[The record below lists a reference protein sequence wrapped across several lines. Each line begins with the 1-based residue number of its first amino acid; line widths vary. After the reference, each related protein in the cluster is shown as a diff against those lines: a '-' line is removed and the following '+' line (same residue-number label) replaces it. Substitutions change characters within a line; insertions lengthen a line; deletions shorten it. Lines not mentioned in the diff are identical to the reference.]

1 LSAPLKVSEI
11 DRAPI
16 PALRVETV
24 PPVNRGRIARLSEV
38 VALAILFGFSL
49 EGACRVEDWIQY
61 RTPIFALERSQ
72 EDLLLRDSLGMH
84 GRPEGHFQKWSLNAL
99 GMRGPE
105 VFGAKNSHVLR
116 VVTAGA
122 SETFGL
128 YESPGLEYPRQL
140 EDSLNAHLVSDGI
153 AGCELR
159 AQVLNAA
166 MPGMSLPTIE
176 QDIRL
181 RVAPLKPDVVVLYA
195 TPSAYLDDALPVA
208 AHPDSSNSARRSLPW
223 RHALLPRVA
232 DRIRVQ
238 LKTLLPTVVQD
249 RIRRRQIAGMLAE
262 HPPGWRFEAVPA
274 ERLQRFEADL
284 RQAVGTIRSTG
295 ATPVLMTHANRF
307 AGSETPDAAAMRAW
321 EKFYPRASG
330 ETIVA
335 FDSVARLVTIS
346 VARDSQSVLVDLTP
360 TLAQTRGSA
369 FADFSHFTDLGA
381 ALAARS
387 VSRSILAST
396 TERPGGHCQ
405 FASATPPHARD

>member
-1 LSAPLKVSEI
+1 
-11 DRAPI
+11 
-16 PALRVETV
+16 
-24 PPVNRGRIARLSEV
+24 
-38 VALAILFGFSL
+38 
-49 EGACRVEDWIQY
+49 
-61 RTPIFALERSQ
+61 
-72 EDLLLRDSLGMH
+72 
-84 GRPEGHFQKWSLNAL
+84 
-99 GMRGPE
+99 MRGPE
-105 VFGAKNSHVLR
+105 VSAAKDSHVLR
-116 VVTAGA
+116 LVTAGA

-140 EDSLNAHLVSDGI
+140 EDSLNAHLASDRI
-153 AGCELR
+153 SGCELR
-159 AQVLNAA
+159 AQVLNSA

-181 RVAPLKPDVVVLYA
+181 RVAPLKPDIVVLYA

-208 AHPDSSNSARRSLPW
+208 ARPDSSNSARRSLPW
-223 RHALLPRVA
+223 RYALIPRVA

-249 RIRRRQIAGMLAE
+249 RIRRRQIAGMLAD
-262 HPPGWRFEAVPA
+262 HPVGWRFESVPP

-284 RQAVGTIRSTG
+284 RQAVGAIRSTG

-307 AGSETPDAAAMRAW
+307 VGSETQDAAAMRAW

-346 VARDSQSVLVDLTP
+346 VARDSQAVLVDLAP
-360 TLAQTRGSA
+360 TLARTHGSG

-381 ALAARS
+381 ALAAGN

-396 TERPGGHCQ
+396 PERGIGHCQ
-405 FASATPPHARD
+405 VASASPQRTRN